1 MNAAA
6 RNALQTERTVDITTT
21 GRKSGQMRRIEMW
34 FHNVDDEIYLTGTP
48 GRRDWYANLMADP
61 AFVFHLK
68 QSVVLDLPARGAPVL
83 EAAERRRVLT
93 AITRRVG
100 ATGRIEDWMRD
111 APLIHVTFD
120 R

>member
-1 MNAAA
+1 
-6 RNALQTERTVDITTT
+6 
-21 GRKSGQMRRIEMW
+21 MW
-34 FHNVDDEIYLTGTP
+34 FHNVDEEIYLSGTP

-68 QSVVLDLPARGAPVL
+68 QSVVLDLPARGTPVL
-83 EAAERRRVLT
+83 ETDERRRVLT
-93 AITRRVG
+93 EITQRVG
-100 ATGRIEDWMRD
+100 AAGRIEDWMSS